1 MTAAPQAP
9 VPVFKL
15 YGETRHW
22 PTPDLLHCESI
33 PERSRLHDWH
43 IRPHRHADLVHVL
56 HVASGGVELE
66 LEGAQHRLR
75 GPLAI
80 VVPAMTIHGFR
91 FSQDVE
97 GHIVTL
103 ARPLAEHLARTLDE
117 QGKTLGR
124 PGYHRLA
131 TPRQAWRIATL
142 MAQIDEE
149 YRQPA
154 PGRTHLLEA
163 LIQALAV
170 ELARLDEARD
180 APAPRGPRPRH
191 RGSEHLAGF
200 QALIEARYR
209 QQPSVEELAGQLGLT
224 GAHLNT
230 LCRRLANRSALQLL
244 HERILLEAKRQLTY
258 TSMTIGQVADALGF
272 SEPAYFTRFFK
283 RNTGLSPRDF
293 RLHQHDAERLPGGR
307 PPQKDAPGQARA

>member
-1 MTAAPQAP
+1 MFQPTETS

-56 HVASGGVELE
+56 HIANGRVELE
-66 LEGAQHRLR
+66 LEGTQHTLH
-75 GPLAI
+75 GPLVI

-91 FSQDVE
+91 FSQDIQ

-103 ARPLAEHLARTLDE
+103 AQPLAEQLGQRLEEQASVLRHADYHLLE
-117 QGKTLGR
+117 QPRKAQ
-124 PGYHRLA
+124 RLA
-131 TPRQAWRIATL
+131 AL
-142 MAQIDEE
+142 VEQIDAE

-154 PGRTHLLEA
+154 PGRDRMLESQV
-163 LIQALAV
+163 QALV
-170 ELARLDEARD
+170 IELSRQAESHAPSGLRQRDRGHERLA
-180 APAPRGPRPRH
+180 
-191 RGSEHLAGF
+191 SF
-200 QALIEARYR
+200 QALIEAQYR
-209 QQPSVEELAGQLGLT
+209 QQPSIERFAEQLGMSS
-224 GAHLNT
+224 AHLNT
-230 LCRRLANRSALQLL
+230 LCRRLADRSALQLL
-244 HERILLEAKRQLTY
+244 HERLLLEAKRQLTY
-258 TSMTIGQVADALGF
+258 TNMTISQIADSLGF

-293 RLHQHDAERLPGGR
+293 RVRQHAAEAQR
-307 PPQKDAPGQARA
+307 QDAPDQAS

>member
-1 MTAAPQAP
+1 MSNTPHTS

-15 YGETRHW
+15 YGETHPW

-56 HVASGGVELE
+56 HIASGQVELE
-66 LEGAQHRLR
+66 LEGTQHALG

-80 VVPAMTIHGFR
+80 VVPAMSIHGFR

-103 ARPLAEHLARTLDE
+103 AQPLAEQLGQQLEE
-117 QGKTLGR
+117 QAKTLR
-124 PGYHRLA
+124 QANYFPLEQATQAHRLA
-131 TPRQAWRIATL
+131 TL
-142 MAQIDEE
+142 VAQIDAE

-154 PGRTHLLEA
+154 AGRDRMLVA
-163 LIQALAV
+163 LVQALCV
-170 ELARLDEARD
+170 ELARLAEPHGPATAEPRSRD
-180 APAPRGPRPRH
+180 RGH
-191 RGSEHLAGF
+191 EHLA
-200 QALIEARYR
+200 QYQTLIEAQYR
-209 QQPSVEELAGQLGLT
+209 QQPSVEQFAEWLGMSS
-224 GAHLNT
+224 AHLNA

-244 HERILLEAKRQLTY
+244 HERLLLEAKRQLTY
-258 TSMTIGQVADALGF
+258 TNMTISQIADSLGF

-293 RLHQHDAERLPGGR
+293 RLRQHAKASPI
-307 PPQKDAPGQARA
+307 